1 MTAPL
6 PDPPAGLSTM
16 WAMQPRFE
24 HDLSAFIDRATELG
38 FGAIEINHSM
48 QPDQIAAIRSHSSVD
63 VTSVHAPA
71 PLEQHSRRGWNRDLN
86 LASTDENERSI
97 AVQYSKRSIELAAEV
112 GAGAVVVHL
121 GQIGNAMIAGET
133 SRRQSYERGEQGGPV
148 WRQAGIEAT
157 TLRAQLAGP
166 YYVQARHSLDELA
179 VAADA
184 AGVTIGLE
192 TRAAYHQ
199 FPLPRECAEL
209 ISGYPPDVVGY
220 WHDTGHA
227 ELLDRLG
234 FVALDRW
241 FDLLG
246 ERIVGT
252 HITDVAGLVDHRA
265 PGNGDADLAALASR
279 IPAAAVRTFEIDQ
292 HEPDDDVAAGLQAM
306 RDAGLVPA

>member
-1 MTAPL
+1 MTTPPL
-6 PDPPAGLSTM
+6 DPPAGLSTM

-24 HDLSAFIDRATELG
+24 HDLPAFIDRATELG

-48 QPDQIAAIRSHSSVD
+48 QPDQIAAIRAHPSVV

-71 PLEQHSRRGWNRDLN
+71 PLEQHPERGWNRDLN
-86 LASTDENERSI
+86 LASTDDNERVI
-97 AVQYSKRSIELAAEV
+97 AVQYAKRSIELAAEV

-121 GQIGNAMIAGET
+121 GQIGSEILAGET
-133 SRRQSYERGEQGGPV
+133 SRRELYERGEQDGAD

-157 TLRAQLAGP
+157 TRRAQIAGP
-166 YYVQARHSLDELA
+166 YYVQARRSLDELA
-179 VAADA
+179 VAAVA

-192 TRAAYHQ
+192 TRLHYHQ
-199 FPLPRECAEL
+199 IPLPRECAEL
-209 ISGYPPDVVGY
+209 ISGYPEDVVGY
-220 WHDTGHA
+220 WHDSGHA
-227 ELLDRLG
+227 EVLERLG
-234 FVALDRW
+234 FIALDRW

-246 ERIVGT
+246 ERIVGM

-292 HEPDDDVAAGLQAM
+292 HESDDDVAAGLQAM
-306 RDAGLVPA
+306 RDAGLVTN